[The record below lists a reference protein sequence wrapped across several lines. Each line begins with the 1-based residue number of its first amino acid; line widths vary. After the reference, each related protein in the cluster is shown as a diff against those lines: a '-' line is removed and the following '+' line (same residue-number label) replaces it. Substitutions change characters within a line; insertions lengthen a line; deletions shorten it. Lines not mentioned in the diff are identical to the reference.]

1 MDMDV
6 TVKAVQI
13 LAFITGMETTWLT
26 QSRDTT
32 DRGVQGVRGVVGPG
46 HGTAEPGVRYR
57 LDVVAA
63 DVADVVRFAGGWLF
77 DRTMAGWDVTV
88 LLADHADERPLQIL
102 GAQILDLE
110 YALATVGH
118 RPPPQ
123 TLAAA
128 ADLFDCDSRVRQ
140 GVLQALDQGA
150 TEVTLWG
157 QTWPV
162 ELDSQRR
169 PRRAPAQ
176 RRGSGVQGAGTRGSR
191 VTPPSI
197 AADRDVPQPGDGR
210 PLGGGRSR
218 SRRLTDD
225 PAAR

>member
-1 MDMDV
+1 
-6 TVKAVQI
+6 
-13 LAFITGMETTWLT
+13 
-26 QSRDTT
+26 
-32 DRGVQGVRGVVGPG
+32 
-46 HGTAEPGVRYR
+46 VRYR

-88 LLADHADERPLQIL
+88 LVADHPDERPLQIL
-102 GAQILDLE
+102 GAATLDLE

-128 ADLFDCDSRVRQ
+128 ADLFGCDSRVRQ

-162 ELDSQRR
+162 ELDSHVGLVEHRLS
-169 PRRAPAQ
+169 AAAQ
-176 RRGSGVQGAGTRGSR
+176 AFKAQALAAAGISLASVGPVEMFRSR
-191 VTPPSI
+191 VMSGPPVE
-197 AADRDVPQPGDGR
+197 ADLVPAG
-210 PLGGGRSR
+210 
-218 SRRLTDD
+218 
-225 PAAR
+225 

>member
-1 MDMDV
+1 M
-6 TVKAVQI
+6 
-13 LAFITGMETTWLT
+13 
-26 QSRDTT
+26 
-32 DRGVQGVRGVVGPG
+32 
-46 HGTAEPGVRYR
+46 RYR

-88 LLADHADERPLQIL
+88 LVADHPDDRPLQIL
-102 GAQILDLE
+102 GARIVDLE

-128 ADLFDCDSRVRQ
+128 ADLFGCDSRVRQ

-157 QTWPV
+157 QTWPA
-162 ELDSQRR
+162 ELDSQVGLVEHRLS
-169 PRRAPAQ
+169 AAAQ
-176 RRGSGVQGAGTRGSR
+176 AFKAQALAAAGISPVGIGPTEVFRSR
-191 VTPPSI
+191 VMSSPSVE
-197 AADRDVPQPGDGR
+197 AD
-210 PLGGGRSR
+210 LI
-218 SRRLTDD
+218 
-225 PAAR
+225 PAG